1 MLLTKEQILAQ
12 RLPTERVKV
21 PWLDDAEMIIR
32 AMPSHVMQKCTQL
45 NGEYG
50 EDAYVF
56 VNTVVDENG
65 KRLYSDADAVD
76 LANTVDPSLIRFVWA
91 KAWAVSQIS
100 PERQAEIKKNLPK
113 ILSDALFGASPSPSD
128 THTQT

>member
-1 MLLTKEQILAQ
+1 MLMTREQILAQ
-12 RLPTERVKV
+12 RLPVERIRI
-21 PWLDDAEMIIR
+21 PWIEDAEIIVR

-50 EDAYVF
+50 EDAYIF

-65 KRLYSDADAVD
+65 NRLYADSDAAT
-76 LANTVDPSLIRFVWA
+76 LANTVDPSLIKFVWA
-91 KAWAVSQIS
+91 KAWGLSQIP